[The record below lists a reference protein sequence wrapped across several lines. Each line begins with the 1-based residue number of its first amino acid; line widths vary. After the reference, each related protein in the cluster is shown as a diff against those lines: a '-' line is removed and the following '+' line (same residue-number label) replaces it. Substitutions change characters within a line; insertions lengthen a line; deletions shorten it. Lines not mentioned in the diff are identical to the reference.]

1 MRNALIKDKDTMNF
15 SYVHFFDI
23 TKQKE
28 KTEDIV
34 YISVEVNINDDNV
47 VYIVNLQIKILRIQS
62 VRRLEFMRVCR
73 RR

>member
-1 MRNALIKDKDTMNF
+1 MNF